1 MAATDLV
8 LSSLR
13 QAWDAL
19 PDVPLIPHYGEDSV
33 VWGKKVEIAHYSK
46 HNSLDIL
53 EALQTMIPSM
63 NSLVLIPSFG
73 GTPVSI
79 PQMTKEDLKNSALL
93 NSKMETSSIVDGE
106 FLGAFQ
112 SLSERMDHE
121 DPQEASDARDMADI
135 MVFDRTL
142 VKISAGSIKF
152 FVFYY
157 DETVKSLIF
166 LIGNRKVVS
175 FDQTK
180 IKAILNRI
188 KKARL
193 AADKEDS
200 KPAEVSQRRKKR
212 VISSSSSSSES
223 ESSSDSSSSD
233 EEEEG
238 CSTPVFNPDLFA
250 SKVCFPEDPLLKS
263 YSTLPM
269 VQDYA
274 QSQAFNRAKAEAQE
288 ALNQAQ
294 EKFNFLS
301 AQATVY
307 QPAQSDGSTHPMAS
321 VNGPA
326 LKPVAT
332 SKPSSIP
339 GYMIPKKAVPVGV
352 SYSNKSTARKHKHR
366 KSRKEDRKQS
376 SKSSSRKSKH
386 SKKTKHSKKPKKSP
400 KPTRKYQSSSASS
413 VSSMSESEV
422 SENEEQKQV

>member
-1 MAATDLV
+1 MAANDMV
-8 LSSLR
+8 LLPLR

-106 FLGAFQ
+106 FLAAFQ

-200 KPAEVSQRRKKR
+200 KAAEVSQRRKKR
-212 VISSSSSSSES
+212 VISSSSSES
-223 ESSSDSSSSD
+223 ESSSD

-274 QSQAFNRAKAEAQE
+274 QSQAFNKAKAEAQE